1 MKREI
6 WQTVYAPRGDALER
20 RVQAVL
26 STLSEE
32 RPRVGRKRMWAAVL
46 TAAMI
51 AASALAL
58 AAGLA
63 LSGRMDAKTAARQAL
78 QAQYGFTPEMEAFF
92 TCEVSPDGRTVV
104 FSPDS
109 EGMLAGRLGTYTVTL
124 ADGGAEA
131 VWSHDG
137 EAIGEAL
144 TSPVWNTALLGEA
157 LARKAAGEEWVEIL
171 LPQERLT
178 VNITQEQAIAIARE
192 AAGAALGE
200 DVLVQFPRA
209 DAHLYYED
217 AGEAERDGHSV
228 RRWDVWLLPEEGM
241 EEWITVRLYA
251 DDGQVFDCLHHTQ
264 EEEIP
269 TQDDALMREADARS
283 AQAQA
288 LAALTHEQAMRLA
301 REAIGTVYGLTPQQL
316 DRLEWQEDYD
326 PSPYSM
332 KGDTP
337 MLTEWFWLWQSEGED
352 FTEGDGMY
360 RVEVN
365 AETGVIENV
374 TYDSGLS
381 GNG

>member
-1 MKREI
+1 MKREV
-6 WQTVYAPRGDALER
+6 WQSVYAPRGDALER
-20 RVQAVL
+20 RVQEAL
-26 STLSEE
+26 GRLSEE
-32 RPRVGRKRMWAAVL
+32 SPRVGGKRMWAAVL
-46 TAAMI
+46 AAAMI

-58 AAGLA
+58 AAGLV
-63 LSGRMDAKTAARQAL
+63 LSGRVDAKTAARQAL

-124 ADGGAEA
+124 PEGNAA
-131 VWSHDG
+131 WSHDG

-144 TSPVWNTALLGEA
+144 TSPVWNAALLGEA

-171 LPQERLT
+171 LPQERLA
-178 VNITQEQAIAIARE
+178 VNITQEQAAAIARE
-192 AAGAALGE
+192 AAGAAFGE
-200 DVLVQFPRA
+200 DILAQFPRA

-217 AGEAERDGHSV
+217 AQEAERDGHSV
-228 RRWDVWLLPEEGM
+228 RRWDVWLLPEESM

-251 DDGQVFDCLHHTQ
+251 DDGQVFDCLRHAQ

-269 TQDDALMREADARS
+269 TQDNALIRQTDARS
-283 AQAQA
+283 GEAQAR
-288 LAALTHEQAMRLA
+288 AALTHEQAMCLA
-301 REAIGTVYGLTPQQL
+301 RDAIGAVYGLTPQQL

-337 MLTEWFWLWQSEGED
+337 VLTEWFWLWQSEGED
-352 FTEGDGMY
+352 FTEGDGLY

>member
-1 MKREI
+1 M
-6 WQTVYAPRGDALER
+6 
-20 RVQAVL
+20 
-26 STLSEE
+26 
-32 RPRVGRKRMWAAVL
+32 
-46 TAAMI
+46 
-51 AASALAL
+51 
-58 AAGLA
+58 
-63 LSGRMDAKTAARQAL
+63 
-78 QAQYGFTPEMEAFF
+78 
-92 TCEVSPDGRTVV
+92 
-104 FSPDS
+104 
-109 EGMLAGRLGTYTVTL
+109 
-124 ADGGAEA
+124 
-131 VWSHDG
+131 
-137 EAIGEAL
+137 
-144 TSPVWNTALLGEA
+144 
-157 LARKAAGEEWVEIL
+157 VEIL

-251 DDGQVFDCLHHTQ
+251 DDGQVFDCLRHEQ

-269 TQDDALMREADARS
+269 TQDDALMREVDARS

-337 MLTEWFWLWQSEGED
+337 VLTEWFWLWQSEGED
-352 FTEGDGMY
+352 FTEGDGLY